1 MLNNELPRP
10 WFKNLNLTINFKKY
24 FRAQI
29 ILPALIAGMVGG
41 VLGLWLLPALRLP
54 IQKIFTAQPA
64 AVQPSGLVTPPPVL
78 KQDQGLAEDEQ
89 TVSVVERARSSVV
102 AIAITKDL
110 SKLKNSMDPFF
121 DQFFPSDS
129 SSPDGKQKIGGG
141 SGFLVSADGLII
153 TNKHMV
159 SDEEAEYTVILPSG
173 KKFPAKVLARD
184 PVLDLAVIDIEGD
197 GYAYLSFGDSEALRV
212 GQTVIA
218 IGNALDEFPNTV
230 TKGVVS
236 GLNRRI
242 TAQDGA
248 GLVVLEEAI
257 QTDAAINNG
266 NSGGPLIDL
275 YGRVVGVNSATSN
288 AGQLIGFA
296 LPGNAAK
303 RDLEQVIKI
312 GKITRPFLGIRY
324 LIIDEDLIAK
334 NQLSVDHGVLIYRGA
349 EPSDLAVIP
358 GSPADKA
365 GLQENDIILE
375 LNGALINQ
383 EHSLSSLI
391 SHYLPGDTVTLKIVR
406 RAQEQE
412 MQVTLEEYK
421 TTE

>member
-230 TKGVVS
+230 TKGVV
-236 GLNRRI
+236 
-242 TAQDGA
+242 
-248 GLVVLEEAI
+248 
-257 QTDAAINNG
+257 
-266 NSGGPLIDL
+266 
-275 YGRVVGVNSATSN
+275 RV
-288 AGQLIGFA
+288 
-296 LPGNAAK
+296 
-303 RDLEQVIKI
+303 
-312 GKITRPFLGIRY
+312 
-324 LIIDEDLIAK
+324 
-334 NQLSVDHGVLIYRGA
+334 
-349 EPSDLAVIP
+349 
-358 GSPADKA
+358 
-365 GLQENDIILE
+365 
-375 LNGALINQ
+375 
-383 EHSLSSLI
+383 
-391 SHYLPGDTVTLKIVR
+391 
-406 RAQEQE
+406 
-412 MQVTLEEYK
+412 
-421 TTE
+421 